1 MENVRM
7 NRSKKFIL
15 AYLGLR
21 LILSATAFGELK
33 LPKLVSDGMVL
44 QRDADVQIWG
54 WAAPDEKVSVEFL
67 GSEYSTTADVDG
79 DWQIVLSNLPAGGPY
94 DMQISSGEIITL
106 HDILVGDVWV
116 CSGQS
121 NMELPISRVIWN
133 YADEL
138 NNYNNPNIRQFY
150 VPQKY
155 DFKAPRRDLEYGY
168 WAAATPANLP
178 KFSAVAFFFAKE
190 LYDRYQVPV
199 GLINAS
205 LGGSPAQAWMSEEAL
220 KGFPEYYQEAMKFR
234 DDDLI
239 RQIETA
245 DNARI
250 SDWYKR
256 LRQNDQGYA
265 DPQNIWYSPNLKTAG
280 WATMKIPGYWKG
292 TDLEGV
298 NGVVWFRRTFKVPDS
313 MISQES
319 LLILGRIIDADSVF
333 VNGRFVGTVS
343 YQYPPR
349 RYPIPAGLLKAG
361 DNTIVVRLI
370 SNIGEAGF
378 VPDKDYEVV
387 CGAQKVDLQGEWQY
401 KIGAKMEPLQGQTF
415 VRWKP
420 LGLYNAMLAPLLKY
434 RIRGVIWYQG
444 ESNTGRAE
452 EYQSLFPAL
461 IADWRRAWNQS
472 DFPFLFVQLPNF
484 MEAQDQPSDGNWAVF
499 RESQMKTLAVPNTAM
514 AVAIDAGEWNDI
526 HPLNKKIVGQRL
538 ALAARKIAY
547 GEDIVFSGPVY
558 RSMRIDGNR
567 IILTFDNIGSGLV
580 AKGGELKQF
589 AIAGADKKF
598 VWANAKIEGSKII
611 VWSDKINQPVAVRY
625 AWAEN
630 PAGANLYNQE
640 GLPAS
645 PFRTDG
651 N

>member
-1 MENVRM
+1 
-7 NRSKKFIL
+7 
-15 AYLGLR
+15 
-21 LILSATAFGELK
+21 
-33 LPKLVSDGMVL
+33 
-44 QRDADVQIWG
+44 
-54 WAAPDEKVSVEFL
+54 
-67 GSEYSTTADVDG
+67 
-79 DWQIVLSNLPAGGPY
+79 
-94 DMQISSGEIITL
+94 
-106 HDILVGDVWV
+106 
-116 CSGQS
+116 
-121 NMELPISRVIWN
+121 
-133 YADEL
+133 
-138 NNYNNPNIRQFY
+138 
-150 VPQKY
+150 
-155 DFKAPRRDLEYGY
+155 
-168 WAAATPANLP
+168 
-178 KFSAVAFFFAKE
+178 
-190 LYDRYQVPV
+190 
-199 GLINAS
+199 
-205 LGGSPAQAWMSEEAL
+205 
-220 KGFPEYYQEAMKFR
+220 
-234 DDDLI
+234 
-239 RQIETA
+239 
-245 DNARI
+245 
-250 SDWYKR
+250 
-256 LRQNDQGYA
+256 
-265 DPQNIWYSPNLKTAG
+265 
-280 WATMKIPGYWKG
+280 
-292 TDLEGV
+292 
-298 NGVVWFRRTFKVPDS
+298 
-313 MISQES
+313 
-319 LLILGRIIDADSVF
+319 
-333 VNGRFVGTVS
+333 
-343 YQYPPR
+343 
-349 RYPIPAGLLKAG
+349 
-361 DNTIVVRLI
+361 
-370 SNIGEAGF
+370 
-378 VPDKDYEVV
+378 
-387 CGAQKVDLQGEWQY
+387 
-401 KIGAKMEPLQGQTF
+401 MEPLQGQTF
-415 VRWKP
+415 VRWKS